1 MKAAA
6 SSSTE
11 SLDLELSGSVARHFA
26 GLLLIAALVL
36 GGLGVWTA
44 FVRISGAVVASG
56 TVVVETNVKQVQ
68 HREGGIVREIYVRNG
83 DHVEAGEQL
92 VRLDDTVTKANLAVV
107 STQLLDLYAQ
117 EARLLAERDGSE
129 TITFSTRASALGG
142 REETKLTQE
151 GQINLL
157 NARRASLRGRKDQ
170 LAEQITQ
177 FERQI
182 EGLDAQQTAKEAE
195 IALIDTELA
204 DLTGLFEKGLVSKP
218 RVIALKRERTRLEG
232 ERGGLIAQIAQVR
245 EGISERRIQ
254 ILQLDDEMQA
264 SVLEQLQEVRLR
276 IAGLEEQR
284 IAAEDELQRVDVL
297 APRSGFVHQLA
308 VHTIGG
314 VIAPGEV
321 LMLIVPQ
328 EDLLVVEAQV
338 QPKDISQ
345 LSSGQNA
352 RIRFPSFDQRTTPD
366 LTAHVKTISPDLQRD
381 QITGHHFY
389 SVRLSIPDQELAKL
403 EGKHLVPGMPAEA
416 FVETGDRTVFSYLM
430 KPLHDQLVHAMRER

>member
-1 MKAAA
+1 MNVVPLSAAA
-6 SSSTE
+6 VDQQ
-11 SLDLELSGSVARHFA
+11 LANSVTKHFW
-26 GLLLIAALVL
+26 GLLSLAALVL
-36 GGLGVWTA
+36 GGLGVGMA
-44 FVRISGAVVASG
+44 FATISGAVVASG

-83 DHVEAGEQL
+83 DHVEAGQQL

-117 EARLLAERDGSE
+117 EARLLAERDGAE
-129 TITFSTRASALGG
+129 TITFSTRASAIGG
-142 REETKLTQE
+142 REEIKLTQE

-157 NARRASLRGRKDQ
+157 NARRASLGGRKDQ

-182 EGLDAQQTAKEAE
+182 DGLDAQQIAKEAE

-204 DLTGLFEKGLVSKP
+204 DLTGLLEKGLVSKP
-218 RVIALKRERTRLEG
+218 RVIALRRERTRLEG
-232 ERGGLIAQIAQVR
+232 ERGELISRIAQVR

-264 SVLEQLQEVRLR
+264 SVLEQLQDVRLR
-276 IAGLEEQR
+276 IAGLEEQK
-284 IAAEDELQRVDVL
+284 IAAEDELQRIVLL
-297 APRSGFVHQLA
+297 APQSGFVHQLA

-321 LMLIVPQ
+321 IMLIVPQ
-328 EDLLVVEAQV
+328 EDLLVIEAQV

-345 LSSGQNA
+345 ITAGQTA
-352 RIRFPSFDQRTTPD
+352 RIKFPSFDQRTTPD
-366 LTAHVKTISPDLQRD
+366 LTASVQTISADLQRD
-381 QITGHHFY
+381 DVTGHAFY
-389 SVRLSIPDQELAKL
+389 AVRLAIPDSDLTKL
-403 EGKHLVPGMPAEA
+403 DGKRLVPGMPAET
-416 FVETGDRTVFSYLM
+416 FVETGDRTILSYLM
-430 KPLHDQLVHAMRER
+430 KPLYDQISHAMRER

>member
-1 MKAAA
+1 MNVVPLSAAA
-6 SSSTE
+6 VDQQ
-11 SLDLELSGSVARHFA
+11 LANSVTRHFW
-26 GLLLIAALVL
+26 GLLSLAALVL
-36 GGLGVWTA
+36 GGLGVGMALAT
-44 FVRISGAVVASG
+44 ISGAVVASG

-83 DHVEAGEQL
+83 DHVEAGQQL

-117 EARLLAERDGSE
+117 EARLLAERDGAE
-129 TITFSTRASALGG
+129 TITFSTRASAIGG
-142 REETKLTQE
+142 REEIKLTQE

-157 NARRASLRGRKDQ
+157 NARRASLGGRKDQ

-182 EGLDAQQTAKEAE
+182 DGLDAQQIAKEAE

-204 DLTGLFEKGLVSKP
+204 DLTGLLEKGLVSKP
-218 RVIALKRERTRLEG
+218 RVIALRRERTRLEG
-232 ERGGLIAQIAQVR
+232 ERGELISRIAQVR

-264 SVLEQLQEVRLR
+264 SVLEQLQDVRLR
-276 IAGLEEQR
+276 IAGLEEQK
-284 IAAEDELQRVDVL
+284 IAAEDELQRIVLL
-297 APRSGFVHQLA
+297 APQSGFVHQLA

-321 LMLIVPQ
+321 IMLIVPQ
-328 EDLLVVEAQV
+328 GDLLVIEAQV

-345 LSSGQNA
+345 ITAGQTA

-366 LTAHVKTISPDLQRD
+366 LTASVQTISADLQRD
-381 QITGHHFY
+381 DVTGHAFY
-389 SVRLSIPDQELAKL
+389 AVRLAIPDSDLTKL
-403 EGKHLVPGMPAEA
+403 DGKRLVPGMPAET
-416 FVETGDRTVFSYLM
+416 FVETGDRTILSYLM
-430 KPLHDQLVHAMRER
+430 KPLYDQISHAMREK